1 MAIFAKALV
10 TGRVKPGVVF
20 IPLHYVE
27 NAANRLTNAALDP
40 ATKTLEYK
48 VCAVSLKRV
57 A

>member
-1 MAIFAKALV
+1 LAIFAKALV

-40 ATKTLEYK
+40 AIKTPEYK